1 VDLDRISDSPRE
13 ESMVEHLPEIL
24 VKLEVE
30 ILMKETMMIYTI
42 RINHLINGI
51 ILPNSKAFLS
61 YLHIKKF
68 LSYEKLQ

>member
-1 VDLDRISDSPRE
+1 
-13 ESMVEHLPEIL
+13 MVEHHPEIL

-51 ILPNSKAFLS
+51 ILPNSKAFLLFT
-61 YLHIKKF
+61 YKKVSF
-68 LSYEKLQ
+68 L

>member
-1 VDLDRISDSPRE
+1 
-13 ESMVEHLPEIL
+13 MVEHLPEIL

-51 ILPNSKAFLS
+51 ILPNFEAFLLFT
-61 YLHIKKF
+61 YKKF
-68 LSYEKLQ
+68 LSYEKLQK